1 MYWRKKMKTIIVS
14 KIYNRHRQK
23 TVIKK
28 IPPTWVKGDGWFL
41 TQHGQKIAEYK
52 EFDDRIIITF

>member
-1 MYWRKKMKTIIVS
+1 MKLIIVS